1 MQATIFK
8 LSIIIKL
15 LNNKLNI
22 KLSSLPLPPTDEK
35 VGGGDLLEGELK
47 QGR

>member
-15 LNNKLNI
+15 LNKLNI
-22 KLSSLPLPPTDEK
+22 KLSSLPLPRTDEK